1 MCVSVCVCCV
11 CMPANRVDVVHLAL
25 ATCKPSTEISLFS
38 LDGLQN
44 RGGRGGENVV
54 GGLLVGEVCVC
65 VCVCQCVCMCVYV
78 CVCVCV
84 CLRVCVCV
92 SVCVCVEYFGW
103 TKNYSIVRQRSR
115 E

>member
-1 MCVSVCVCCV
+1 MCCV
-11 CMPANRVDVVHLAL
+11 CVPANRVDVVHLAL

-65 VCVCQCVCMCVYV
+65 VCVHVYMGVCLCVCT
-78 CVCVCV
+78 CVCV
-84 CLRVCVCV
+84 
-92 SVCVCVEYFGW
+92 
-103 TKNYSIVRQRSR
+103 
-115 E
+115 

>member
-1 MCVSVCVCCV
+1 M
-11 CMPANRVDVVHLAL
+11 VHLAL

-65 VCVCQCVCMCVYV
+65 VCACLYGCVPVCVHLRVCVNMCA
-78 CVCVCV
+78 CVCVCG
-84 CLRVCVCV
+84 RVFWMDQNLPHRNT
-92 SVCVCVEYFGW
+92 E
-103 TKNYSIVRQRSR
+103 
-115 E
+115 